1 MRREN
6 QPVTQDDHFEN
17 LADTADA
24 LAETIS
30 RSAEVHDEMVGQVP
44 GAAEH
49 AERDR
54 RLAEAER
61 ASAEA
66 LRRHELPPED
76 VQRVIRET
84 RPPAV

>member
-1 MRREN
+1 M
-6 QPVTQDDHFEN
+6 TQDDHFET
-17 LADTADA
+17 LAGTADA

-54 RLAEAER
+54 RLAGAER
-61 ASAEA
+61 AAAES
-66 LRRHELPPED
+66 LRRHELPPEN
-76 VQRVIRET
+76 VRQVIRES
-84 RPPAV
+84 RPPAD